1 VTVIVVSVSSVCQE
15 LRPVILSFL
24 HRQIAK
30 NSVIQDNTDD
40 GQIFLP
46 EEHDGQKIKQII
58 ESEFT
63 KNRDFDDY
71 IVTRNN
77 EDPLEIAILK
87 KGDIEQLG
95 LFICGFCAMVF
106 RSEVEKNIHQR
117 VHYFGFG

>member
-1 VTVIVVSVSSVCQE
+1 MTVIVVSVSSVCQE

-95 LFICGFCAMVF
+95 LFICGFCPMVF

>member
-1 VTVIVVSVSSVCQE
+1 VIVIIVSISSVCQE
-15 LRPVILSFL
+15 LRPVVLSLL

-46 EEHDGQKIKQII
+46 QEHDGQKIKLII
-58 ESEFT
+58 EREFT

-71 IVTRNN
+71 IVAGNN

-87 KGDIEQLG
+87 KGNIEQLG
-95 LFICGFCAMVF
+95 LFICGFCPMVF

>member
-1 VTVIVVSVSSVCQE
+1 VIVIIVSISSVCQE
-15 LRPVILSFL
+15 LRPVVLSLL

-46 EEHDGQKIKQII
+46 QEHDGQKIKLII
-58 ESEFT
+58 EREFT

-71 IVTRNN
+71 IVAGNN

-95 LFICGFCAMVF
+95 LFICGFCPMVF

>member
-95 LFICGFCAMVF
+95 LFICGFCPMVF